1 NAFIS
6 SLDRASYPLEFKLLD
21 YAPEPWSPLK
31 SAVLLKN
38 MQWVLTR
45 DREDVRLARVVDSL
59 GAGFFSRYYPV
70 RHPGAEAVFPREVL
84 PASAR
89 DEAVDSAT
97 GRTPRHARRPDPVG
111 FPNTQGVG
119 ADGEGGGGGDV
130 RAVGER
136 ATPAWGT
143 PATSVA
149 EEAHGNSAE
158 SEESAE
164 RAMPDY
170 PGMLAARPDPSS

>member
-1 NAFIS
+1 MIRFDRERRRMGMPASARASLDVMQRDSLTRVALEGYSEGVNAFIS

-89 DEAVDSAT
+89 DESVDSAT

-111 FPNTQGVG
+111 FPNTQDVG
-119 ADGEGGGGGDV
+119 A
-130 RAVGER
+130 
-136 ATPAWGT
+136 
-143 PATSVA
+143 
-149 EEAHGNSAE
+149 
-158 SEESAE
+158 
-164 RAMPDY
+164 
-170 PGMLAARPDPSS
+170 